1 MLMNIF
7 QIYMS
12 FLNHPQAAGNKPF
25 IGSSNLFNLLRG
37 RSMSYRFKVPLDR
50 VGVLIGKKGETLRL
64 LQKRCN
70 ARIEVDSESGEVV
83 LYDDDAPDPY
93 LTFRMRDVLR
103 AVGRGFS
110 PEHALKLL
118 EDDMYYEEFDIR
130 DFTGRSKKRIIQ
142 VRSRVIGSGGKTRRL
157 IEELTDCMISIKG
170 NTVALIGDIE
180 GMKVAS
186 KAVTMI
192 LNGSEHSSVYS
203 YMEKKR
209 RDLKVARWG
218 F

>member
-1 MLMNIF
+1 MNIF

>member
-1 MLMNIF
+1 M
-7 QIYMS
+7 
-12 FLNHPQAAGNKPF
+12 
-25 IGSSNLFNLLRG
+25 
-37 RSMSYRFKVPLDR
+37 
-50 VGVLIGKKGETLRL
+50 